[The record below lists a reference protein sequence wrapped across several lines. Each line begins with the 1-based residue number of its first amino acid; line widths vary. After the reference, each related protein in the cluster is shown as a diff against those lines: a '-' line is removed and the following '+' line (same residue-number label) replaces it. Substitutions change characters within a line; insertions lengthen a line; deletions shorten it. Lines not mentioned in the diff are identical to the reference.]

1 MCWCVIQPSAGPHG
15 KPKNPLTTMRCCLI
29 DWCHGVEEV
38 RLCYRA
44 GPGAR
49 PGPLCGAQSPGRAAA
64 TAAHHVQRGS
74 RARRLPHVREGVRP
88 AGRGGR
94 LPGRY
99 PDRRGIGGDAQ
110 AARQRPGHGGLR
122 PGRHPRGRAHGRGAL
137 PRKPLLRAGVAV
149 SPEEAEPPPPHRP
162 PRPPGPGR
170 GRRQRHPA
178 AGAAAYPVMGRFLRK
193 PGGAVHFR
201 PGLSEPPTASPSDGF
216 VELPLPEVARRSL
229 RRGPPFLERFLPF
242 WIAVTVERWA
252 LLLLPAVGLL
262 LPLIRILPS
271 LYNSRMRRRVTRWY
285 RAVHEV
291 DHSISRCTPDEA
303 RAAAERLRG
312 VQAEILKMSPPPQGL
327 MGELYDL
334 KLHMEWLLARAD
346 AQAAKRHSPR

>member
-1 MCWCVIQPSAGPHG
+1 MI
-15 KPKNPLTTMRCCLI
+15 
-29 DWCHGVEEV
+29 V
-38 RLCYRA
+38 RL
-44 GPGAR
+44 
-49 PGPLCGAQSPGRAAA
+49 LLK
-64 TAAHHVQRGS
+64 TA
-74 RARRLPHVREGVRP
+74 E
-88 AGRGGR
+88 
-94 LPGRY
+94 
-99 PDRRGIGGDAQ
+99 
-110 AARQRPGHGGLR
+110 
-122 PGRHPRGRAHGRGAL
+122 
-137 PRKPLLRAGVAV
+137 
-149 SPEEAEPPPPHRP
+149 
-162 PRPPGPGR
+162 
-170 GRRQRHPA
+170 
-178 AGAAAYPVMGRFLRK
+178 
-193 PGGAVHFR
+193 AVHIR
-201 PGLSEPPTASPSDGF
+201 PGLFEAPNAFPSDAF
-216 VELPLPEVARRSL
+216 VELPLHEVARRYL
-229 RRGPPFLERFLPF
+229 RKGPPFLERFLPF